1 MPTRSTNPH
10 LTVRASRR
18 MGRPKNGFGAA
29 SCLESHRSAVV
40 LAESHMQASAAM
52 LLSVRPN

>member
-1 MPTRSTNPH
+1 MPHTFRKFAPCGARVSKDGGGRG
-10 LTVRASRR
+10 VR
-18 MGRPKNGFGAA
+18 AA
-29 SCLESHRSAVV
+29 SCFETHRSAVV